1 MKFMRV
7 FITTCPAWG
16 GAVIGTS
23 IILPEPS
30 WPIFLIIGIALLV
43 SQTYSSLSIQKIER
57 KSAYSEG
64 WFDGSMQQV
73 DKCEEHMR
81 ESYQRRRVRHENLH
95 QDEEW

>member
-1 MKFMRV
+1 MKFIRV

-16 GAVIGTS
+16 GAV
-23 IILPEPS
+23 
-30 WPIFLIIGIALLV
+30 IGIALLV

-64 WFDGSMQQV
+64 WFDGSMQQM